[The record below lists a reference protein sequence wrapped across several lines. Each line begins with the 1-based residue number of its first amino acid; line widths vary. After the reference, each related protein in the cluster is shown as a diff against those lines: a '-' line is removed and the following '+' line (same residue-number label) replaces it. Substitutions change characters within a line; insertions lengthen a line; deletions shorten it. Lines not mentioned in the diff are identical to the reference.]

1 MIDSSEKTQDPTPR
15 RRQQAREEG
24 QVVHSQDL
32 AAAALLSA
40 GVVVLLTM
48 SVPAI
53 HFLADFMRLQ
63 LGGEAWLSTDRDWIT
78 SFSWVAGWELA
89 KVLLPVLGVLLLAG
103 VLAHLF
109 QTGFL
114 FQPGK
119 VVPDVNRINPLVGF
133 SRIFSLA
140 SVVQMLFGVCK
151 IAVVASVA
159 YWSLVGRMD
168 EILSLPGTELAHLV
182 GFMSDLVLWT
192 SLKVC
197 LGLAGLAILDYV
209 YQFWRHERS
218 LRMTPQEV
226 REELKNMQG
235 NPEVIA
241 RRRNV
246 QRELAM
252 NRGGKRGTMSVER

>member
-1 MIDSSEKTQDPTPR
+1 
-15 RRQQAREEG
+15 
-24 QVVHSQDL
+24 
-32 AAAALLSA
+32 
-40 GVVVLLTM
+40 
-48 SVPAI
+48 
-53 HFLADFMRLQ
+53 
-63 LGGEAWLSTDRDWIT
+63 
-78 SFSWVAGWELA
+78 
-89 KVLLPVLGVLLLAG
+89 
-103 VLAHLF
+103 
-109 QTGFL
+109 
-114 FQPGK
+114 
-119 VVPDVNRINPLVGF
+119 VNRINPLVGF